1 MAGTEFRI
9 DADGP
14 GLIALSPLYAA
25 GEDHRRGYAGGVFEK
40 SYLGPVLGV
49 VESGTFK
56 YRSPTGEAIV
66 APGSILFGNSG
77 ESFCCEHLDDRG
89 NSRAV
94 VAIAD
99 DLMSEAAAE
108 AGRAQPRFASAVF
121 PPGPGSL
128 AMQAAIR
135 RLARSGHPMEEL
147 LLGLL
152 IEAFGVERGPGVR
165 SSDREAR
172 RILDVV
178 RFMVSRYAEAHQL
191 GDLAAA
197 AGVSR
202 FHFLRQFRKLVGT
215 SPNQFLIALR
225 LRAVA
230 QRLEE
235 SAVSITEI
243 ALDAGFNDI
252 SHFNH
257 LFRRAFAMS
266 PGRWRRLGR

>member
-1 MAGTEFRI
+1 MAGTEFRV

-66 APGSILFGNSG
+66 APGSILFGNAG

-89 NSRAV
+89 NRRSVIAV
-94 VAIAD
+94 AD
-99 DLMSEAAAE
+99 LLMNEAAEE
-108 AGRAQPRFASAVF
+108 AGRSEPRFTAAILPSD
-121 PPGPGSL
+121 PRGL
-128 AMQAAIR
+128 AMQSAIR
-135 RLARSGHPMEEL
+135 RLARSRQPLEDVL
-147 LLGLL
+147 LCLL
-152 IEAFGVERGPGVR
+152 IDAFGLERSPAGR
-165 SSDREAR
+165 STDRETR

-178 RFMVSRYAEAHQL
+178 RFMVSRFDEPHQL

-235 SAVSITEI
+235 SAESITEI